1 MNTKMGEGS
10 PGMRSRGQQVSSQRA
25 HGAASGPVSEYLL
38 EVKNLRVWFESAR
51 GLIRAVDGVDLALR
65 RGETLGVV
73 GESGSGKSVLS
84 RAIMKIL
91 APNARVLS
99 GSEIRF
105 DGTDLAAVNR
115 SKNKHLWGVD
125 LSMVFQ
131 DPMTS
136 LTPVMTVGRQLTET
150 VRYHLD
156 FDKNAAHAKAV
167 ELLRQVGIPE
177 PEKRFNQYPHQL
189 SGGMRQ
195 RVTIA
200 LAISCSPALLI
211 ADEPTTALDV
221 TVQHQI
227 LNLLRALQDNA
238 GMSMILVTH
247 DLGVVAGRTD
257 SIAVMYAGRIVEKAP
272 TRELFMHMRHPYT
285 RALIEAIP
293 KVTLPSHT
301 RLASI
306 PGRPPIVVDPP
317 PGCSFAP
324 RCPSAQP
331 RCLRE
336 TPTLALSPT
345 HPGHS
350 AACFFPL
357 GTPEGDAAR
366 QCNVA
371 AGVTAAGVPVTAQVT
386 V

>member
-1 MNTKMGEGS
+1 MSTEAPS
-10 PGMRSRGQQVSSQRA
+10 GMDPSIKRSSLDVDG
-25 HGAASGPVSEYLL
+25 GAAPLL
-38 EVKNLRVWFESAR
+38 EVNNLRVWFQTPR
-51 GLIRAVDGVDLALR
+51 GMIRAVDGVDLTLR

-91 APNARVLS
+91 APNARVLA
-99 GSEIRF
+99 GSQILF
-105 DGTDLAAVNR
+105 DGVDLATVNPKKR
-115 SKNKHLWGVD
+115 RHLCGVD

-136 LTPVMTVGRQLTET
+136 LTPVMTIGRQLTET
-150 VRYHLD
+150 LRYH
-156 FDKNAAHAKAV
+156 KNLSKRGAHDEAV
-167 ELLRQVGIPE
+167 RLLKLVGIPE
-177 PEKRFNQYPHQL
+177 AEKRFHHHPHNL

-200 LAISCSPALLI
+200 LAICCSPRLLI

-227 LNLLRALQDNA
+227 LNLLSELQDSSD
-238 GMSMILVTH
+238 MSTILITH

-257 SIAVMYAGRIVEKAP
+257 AIAVMYAGRVVETAP
-272 TRELFMHMRHPYT
+272 TKLLFDEMRHPYT
-285 RALIEAIP
+285 RALIDAIP

-306 PGRPPIVVDPP
+306 PGRPPVVVDPP

-331 RCLRE
+331 RCLSE
-336 TPTLALSPT
+336 TPTLFRA
-345 HPGHS
+345 PGSAAHA

-366 QCNVA
+366 KRNID
-371 AGVTAAGVPVTAQVT
+371 AGVTAAGTPVATEVT

>member
-1 MNTKMGEGS
+1 MSGKHM
-10 PGMRSRGQQVSSQRA
+10 QVDDLTTAKALPTHQEDA
-25 HGAASGPVSEYLL
+25 LL
-38 EVKNLRVWFESAR
+38 EVRDLRVWFDSPR
-51 GLIRAVDGVDLALR
+51 GRIRAVDGVDLSLR
-65 RGETLGVV
+65 RGETLGIV

-91 APNARVLS
+91 APSARVLP
-99 GSEIRF
+99 GSQIRL
-105 DGTDLAAVNR
+105 DGKDLATVSAR
-115 SKNKHLWGVD
+115 TNKHLWGVD

-150 VRYHLD
+150 LRYHKSLSRRD
-156 FDKNAAHAKAV
+156 AHDEAV
-167 ELLRQVGIPE
+167 RLLRIVGIPE
-177 PEKRFNQYPHQL
+177 PEKRFHQYPHNL

-200 LAISCSPALLI
+200 LAISCSPRLLI

-227 LNLLRALQDNA
+227 LNLLADLQETAD
-238 GMSMILVTH
+238 MSMILITH

-257 SIAVMYAGRIVEKAP
+257 SLAVMYAGRVVEKAP
-272 TRELFMHMRHPYT
+272 TRDLFRHMRHPYT
-285 RALIEAIP
+285 RALIDAIP
-293 KVTLPSHT
+293 KVTMPSHT
-301 RLASI
+301 KLASI
-306 PGRPPIVVDPP
+306 PGRPPTIIDPP

-324 RCPSAQP
+324 RCPSAQE
-331 RCLRE
+331 RCLAQSPSLEPRE
-336 TPTLALSPT
+336 TSLDHT
-345 HPGHS
+345 

-366 QCNVA
+366 QRNID
-371 AGVTAAGVPVTAQVT
+371 AGVTAAGIPVAGEVT